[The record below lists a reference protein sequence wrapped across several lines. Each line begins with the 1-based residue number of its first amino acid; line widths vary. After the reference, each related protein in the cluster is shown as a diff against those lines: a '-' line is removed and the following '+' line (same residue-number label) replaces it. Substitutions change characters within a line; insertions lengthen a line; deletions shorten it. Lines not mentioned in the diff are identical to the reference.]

1 MILAQNITI
10 QDTIHSRNLFSKKV
24 CSLWLSSF
32 KHHNIS
38 LTIRIVDELES
49 QLLNN
54 KFRNINK
61 PTNIL
66 SFLIDENPI
75 VGDLILCHPIIKKEA
90 RDQNI
95 KIKDHYAH
103 LLIHGYLHLT
113 GLDHEKEKN
122 AQIMENKEIAI
133 LKKLRIKNPY
143 KSNIIK

>member
-1 MILAQNITI
+1 MILSQNITI

-32 KHHNIS
+32 KHNNIS

>member
-1 MILAQNITI
+1 MILAQHITI

-32 KHHNIS
+32 KHNNIS